1 MSRAAIVAAMWA
13 PMVIAACC
21 RPQRVPVPVVPRP
34 CVTSPAPVPPPD
46 AAPGSPRWIEYYA
59 DLRRW
64 VLAVEIACE
73 VPAAPET
80 AGHYGG

>member
-21 RPQRVPVPVVPRP
+21 HPQRVPVPVVPRP
-34 CVTSPAPVPPPD
+34 CVTEPAPLPPPKGSGMD
-46 AAPGSPRWIEYYA
+46 AFLGYYA
-59 DLRRW
+59 RLERW
-64 VLAVEIACE
+64 VLAVELACE
-73 VPAAPET
+73 VPAASET